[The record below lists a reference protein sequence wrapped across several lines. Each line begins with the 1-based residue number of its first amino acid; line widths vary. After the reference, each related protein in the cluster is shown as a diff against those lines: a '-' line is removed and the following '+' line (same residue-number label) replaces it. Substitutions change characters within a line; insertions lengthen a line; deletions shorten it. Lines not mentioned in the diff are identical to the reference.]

1 MYLIVGQRREMA
13 ANSVTQQGVGIA
25 LACRTFGVSESCYRY
40 SPKLGGENE
49 EIADLLIG
57 LTNARKTWGFLCFLY
72 LRNVQGRRW
81 NHKRVYRSYRELELN
96 LRIKPRK
103 RLNRAKPDALA
114 VANAPNLVQ
123 SIVAGRRC
131 KASPR
136 RDFMD
141 DRLGRSRRMKPYA
154 CRAADGR
161 ACRLV
166 NVLDRRP
173 AGFCAANAERDF
185 NREGLGIEVD

>member
-1 MYLIVGQRREMA
+1 MPERGA
-13 ANSVTQQGVGIA
+13 FGVG
-25 LACRTFGVSESCYRY
+25 ESCHHH

-49 EIADLLIG
+49 EIAALLIG
-57 LTNARKTWGFLCFLY
+57 LTNARKTWGGSGCAFSY
-72 LRNVQGRRW
+72 LHNVQGRRW
-81 NHKRVYRSYRELELN
+81 NHKRVCRITRELELN

-136 RDFMD
+136 RDFMA
-141 DRLGRSRRMKPYA
+141 DRLGRSRRMKPCA
-154 CRAADGR
+154 CRAADGP
-161 ACRLV
+161 AFRLL
-166 NVLDRRP
+166 NVLERRP
-173 AGFCAANAERDF
+173 AACAQQTPRGTSTARGWASKWISRC
-185 NREGLGIEVD
+185 RLSGSSTAMP